1 MRRVTVRAVGLLGV
15 GLWTGGGFFGPAQAA
30 SFDCA
35 KAKAPIELLIC
46 ATPTVNALDDRLKV
60 ALDAAVK
67 RAGDGRA
74 ALLADHKR
82 WLVEFPKTCGVTPPP
97 VSPTVVTCVA
107 AAYEQHMAQL
117 APAAP
122 AAAPVV
128 AVPSQP
134 IPGPVVKLDHAQLP
148 ASGTQSTYF
157 SVDGPGRITVR
168 AESATGVALRLVDM
182 ISGPLAEAGEPG
194 QRDGRIDAL
203 LDRGRYKLVLT
214 GAEKATGTVALT
226 VSSTSEL
233 NQPPP
238 ALAHDSGQTL
248 TESLGEGQ
256 QRSYWITVGS
266 EPVSLVAAGRAV
278 ADMRLWYDGTDLT
291 AVLPTLRI
299 VDLEPGKSQRILTI
313 AGKIEPGRYKLTLY
327 GGAPL
332 RWPEAGAEM
341 PMSLRLGIPKL
352 AGLDFRSG
360 TLGPTGVEQ
369 FIVPPPVDF
378 ARLEL
383 AAIAPAKLTAQP
395 LQASGTAYWGP
406 SAEISKLSRRPVA
419 NVAYTPGAQG
429 TLITIEGAPGL
440 PYTLSQFQ
448 RAKPGDTALPKKS
461 AERLLTL
468 LDTGTAGANFP
479 LTALL
484 YEGDTVI
491 AGHMPELTATSVL
504 RERLT
509 LDGRNSLLFQVID
522 SGRYRLKTDGVP
534 HFWSVYS
541 ALGSDAIPSEKA
553 GQLDLEAGYYR
564 LNLRPSSALT
574 GPVDV
579 ILAGEDGDMTAPAP
593 KDVPAPARLISFT
606 VPATAANSYVG
617 PTLLIAE
624 RADVPV
630 GLAIYDLPLKLVDN
644 SPPVIFTIAPDEA
657 KTLTFENAV
666 AGSVTVVDEAA
677 KPVALTLDGKAA
689 GTKANVSVGAH
700 KLGFKNTA
708 KTARSFRL
716 IFEGQARAVPKSGP
730 VFEPVRVENPRLTA
744 GQTYAADFSG
754 GAPWRFDVLV
764 EEPGLY
770 RFETLGRLAMET
782 RLKTRLLASLAQA
795 SENGIGHNAVLEQY
809 LRAGLY
815 QLEVASLRGTVGRAH
830 LSLSRAR
837 LTEGETLQID
847 QPARV
852 GLARGTGAILPFTVE
867 RDGRYSLHVLS
878 LAQSIGFRLEDAEGW
893 PVLPLSYQPEPFG
906 EAGSKLT
913 VPLTAGQYRL
923 VLLPPPLATRA
934 LVRLTPEGVDPAP
947 PEGHGPH
954 PLALNG
960 AQDFRW
966 FEPAQPD
973 LPRVPDQWEF
983 SLPGP
988 TRLKLALT
996 EGMVGQLEREQA
1008 GAWAAV
1014 GAVSNAV
1021 PFDQTVAGGRYRL
1034 SLTALARNNRLGYRL
1049 TSATEQI
1056 LPDQPRLVTLPTR
1069 QSFSLDVPQTVRLS
1083 SFGTKDV
1090 KAVLRD
1096 SENRIIAQADDRQND
1111 WNFVIVRALAA
1122 GSYSLSVEPVTP
1134 PPAGVLA
1141 AEDASAPAYDGEG
1154 EGEYYEGDG
1163 EVSDESDAPPALEDA
1178 GLIQQAS
1185 LAAGA
1190 VEVNLTYLP
1199 ETTAAPITLA
1209 VGSAQTVRV
1218 AGTQAVL
1225 PLTLPA
1231 GQGLTL
1237 IEAGLGSELLLSLER
1252 QSAQGGAWETLA
1264 QASGPAPM
1272 LAFLPGAETYRLRAV
1287 ALGALEPRGRPL
1299 TLRQSAVPAQA
1310 LGEAL
1315 NFVPQDGSSQAVARL
1330 SIPGA
1335 AVVDLGGAAPELLSV
1350 SGASGVGK
1358 VLPGALLL
1366 PEGEDL
1372 WLVRAQT
1379 ENRALTPR
1387 LLAPAPDA
1395 PLSLRLSG
1403 SATVAVPPVPEGRI
1417 QLWQADAPQG
1427 QPFLALGGAAGIAP
1441 GSAVALGSEPKLRVG
1456 AVGAAAMPMVT
1467 LTRHL
1472 LTSPGQTEALLSA
1485 VALTLNPRSS
1495 RELRL
1500 PAGLKRLTLDLPAGL
1515 VADTVDGLPL
1525 LWSGAHPLSRQIE
1538 TRTERLRL
1546 FNPGTTPAAIALRQM
1561 PIPGARL
1568 VVGPQQSFKQFLG
1581 AAGSF
1586 VLAVD
1591 GLPGQVLIVEGAS
1604 GASVWQGKDG
1614 SVARGKR
1621 IPIQGPGVLTV
1632 NHPAGLLAVWLEGA
1646 GAGFWPALK
1655 TQTVQL
1661 PGSLPLSGAAQAV
1674 RLTLTEPSLLHLRS
1688 SAPLIAG
1695 LRAPGGAEV
1704 IRLFPNGVDW
1714 HRYVP
1719 AGEIELRLAAPQE
1732 GTLSGTLE
1740 LQASPVT
1747 PVGEGLSP
1755 PMPLAAGDT
1764 RAFAFTVPR
1773 AARIGVGV
1781 RSARDPASVR
1791 LLDAGGRVL
1800 GEGLVQY
1807 KSVPAGDYV
1816 LEVQAPSDAALSLQA
1831 AVVGIAAPNRGPPPD
1846 VQQSYLDLVGLRANA
1861 P

>member
-46 ATPTVNALDDRLKV
+46 ATPAVNALDDRLKV
-60 ALDAAVK
+60 TLDAAVK
-67 RAGDGRA
+67 RAGDGRL

-82 WLVEFPKTCGVTPPP
+82 WLAEFPKTCGVTLPP
-97 VSPTVVTCVA
+97 VAPAVVTCVA

-117 APAAP
+117 APSAP
-122 AAAPVV
+122 AAAPVA

-182 ISGPLAEAGEPG
+182 IAGPLAEAGE
-194 QRDGRIDAL
+194 RDGRIDAL
-203 LDRGRYKLVLT
+203 LDRGRYKLILT

-233 NQPPP
+233 NQPLPV
-238 ALAHDSGQTL
+238 LAHDSGQTL
-248 TESLGEGQ
+248 AESLGEGQ

-278 ADMRLWYDGTDLT
+278 ADMRLWQDGTDLT
-291 AVLPTLRI
+291 AVLPTVRI

-313 AGKIEPGRYKLTLY
+313 AEKIEPGRYKLTLY

-352 AGLDFRSG
+352 AGLDQRSG

-369 FIVPPPVDF
+369 FVVPPPVDF

-383 AAIAPAKLTAQP
+383 AAVAPAKLTAQP

-448 RAKPGDTALPKKS
+448 RAKPGDTNLPKSS

-468 LDTGTAGANFP
+468 LDTGTTGSNFP

-509 LDGRNSLLFQVID
+509 LDGRNSLLFQVVD

-574 GPVDV
+574 GPVEV
-579 ILAGEDGDMTAPAP
+579 ILAGEDGDMAAPAP
-593 KDVPAPARLISFT
+593 KDAPAPARLISFT

-630 GLAIYDLPLKLVDN
+630 GLAIYDLPLKLADS
-644 SPPVIFTIAPDEA
+644 SPPVIFTLAPDEA

-666 AGSVTVVDEAA
+666 AGSVTVLDEVG
-677 KPVALTLDGKAA
+677 KPVALMLDGKAT
-689 GTKANVSVGAH
+689 GTKATVAVGSH
-700 KLGFKNTA
+700 KIGFKNTA
-708 KTARSFRL
+708 KTAGRFRL
-716 IFEGQARAVPKSGP
+716 IFATQARAVPKSGP

-782 RLKTRLLASLAQA
+782 RLKTRLLPSLAQA

-815 QLEVASLRGTVGRAH
+815 QLEVASLRGTVGRAQIA
-830 LSLSRAR
+830 LSRAR

-867 RDGRYSLHVLS
+867 RAGRYSLHVLS
-878 LAQSIGFRLEDAEGW
+878 LTQSIGFRLEDAEGW
-893 PVLPLSYQPEPFG
+893 PVLPPSYQPEPFG

-934 LVRLTPEGVDPAP
+934 LVRLTPEGVGSAP

-960 AQDFRW
+960 VQDFRW

-973 LPRVPDQWEF
+973 QPRVPDQWEF

-988 TRLKLALT
+988 TGLKLAVT

-1008 GAWAAV
+1008 GAWTAV

-1021 PFDQTVAGGRYRL
+1021 PFNQTVAGGRYRL

-1134 PPAGVLA
+1134 PPAGVLP

-1199 ETTAAPITLA
+1199 ETTAAPVTLA
-1209 VGSAQTVRV
+1209 AGSAQTVAV
-1218 AGTQAVL
+1218 LGTQAVL
-1225 PLTLPA
+1225 PLNLSA

-1252 QSAQGGAWETLA
+1252 QSAPAGAWETLA

-1287 ALGALEPRGRPL
+1287 TLGALEPRGRPL

-1310 LGEAL
+1310 LGETL
-1315 NFVPQDGSSQAVARL
+1315 SFVPQDGSAQAIARL
-1330 SIPGA
+1330 TIPGA

-1358 VLPGALLL
+1358 ALPGALLL
-1366 PEGEDL
+1366 PEGDDL

-1427 QPFLALGGAAGIAP
+1427 QPFLALGGAVGIAP
-1441 GSAVALGSEPKLRVG
+1441 GSAVALGGEPKLRVG

-1472 LTSPGQTEALLSA
+1472 LTSPGQTEALLPA
-1485 VALTLNPRSS
+1485 VALRLDPHSS

-1515 VADTVDGLPL
+1515 VVDTGDGLPL
-1525 LWSGAHPLSRQIE
+1525 LWSGAQPLSRQIE

-1546 FNPGTTPAAIALRQM
+1546 FNPGTAPATIALRQM
-1561 PIPGARL
+1561 PIPAARFA
-1568 VVGPQQSFKQFLG
+1568 VGPQQSFKQFLG
-1581 AAGSF
+1581 AAGSL

-1604 GASVWQGKDG
+1604 GAPVWQGKDG

-1621 IPIQGPGVLTV
+1621 IPIQGSGVLSLD
-1632 NHPAGLLAVWLEGA
+1632 HPAGLLAVWLEGA
-1646 GAGFWPALK
+1646 GASFWPALK

-1674 RLTLTEPSLLHLRS
+1674 RLTLAEPSLLHLRS
-1688 SAPLIAG
+1688 TAPMIAG
-1695 LRAPGGAEV
+1695 LRAPGGGEV

-1719 AGEIELRLAAPQE
+1719 AGEVELRLAAPQD
-1732 GTLSGTLE
+1732 GALSGTLE

-1764 RAFAFTVPR
+1764 RAFVFTVPR
-1773 AARIGVGV
+1773 AGRIGVGV

-1791 LLDAGGRVL
+1791 LLDAGGTVL